1 MRVDEPDEHSSRR
14 SVGRRR
20 KGGPPRGP
28 GQPRADLRVD
38 RWLRGAFDAHRAGNL
53 READKL
59 ARRVLGAVPDQPDAL
74 HLLATVARESDRAD
88 LAVDLYRRLLRR
100 HPAIPVAHNSLGNML
115 QERGEWGHAIEC
127 YEAAVAHD
135 PRYVN
140 AYFNLGRAL
149 LHVGAM
155 ARAETCL
162 RRAVDLAP
170 NDAQVRSR
178 FARVLIE
185 QGRTEEAMAEA
196 FRSVALDPGSAVLR
210 NHLGVMHATMGEFD
224 AARECYRTALA
235 MDPGYAKAAVNLAK
249 IKRFNAEDDPDAALI
264 LAAARHAPGDRDS
277 RRDLHLALG
286 KIHDDRGD
294 WDTAFMHYDEANRPF
309 AEIAR
314 ADADTALGLMDQV
327 RAFFDA
333 DWFAGRAVDLEA
345 DPTPVFIVG
354 MPRSGTSLVEQ
365 ILAAHPAVHG
375 AGELSEIGH
384 MVAEIASR
392 ADTADPYPSCM
403 RSLDT
408 KAFRA
413 LGRRYVA
420 YVRARSPDAV
430 RATDKLP
437 GNYLHLGFI
446 ATILSGAKII
456 HCRRD
461 PLDTAISLYFNDFRS
476 GHDYSNDLGAIG
488 RLIRG
493 MRALMTHWEEVLGER
508 MLAVDYETLV
518 ADPEPEARRMV
529 RHVGLEWDD
538 ACLRP
543 HEVARPV
550 HTASAWQVR
559 QPVYRRSA
567 GRAHRYE
574 RFLGPLREALGEP
587 APGP

>member
-1 MRVDEPDEHSSRR
+1 M
-14 SVGRRR
+14 GRRR

-28 GQPRADLRVD
+28 GRPRADLRAD
-38 RWLRGAFDAHRAGNL
+38 RWLRGAFDAHRAGHL
-53 READKL
+53 REAEKL
-59 ARRVLGAVPDQPDAL
+59 ARRVLGAAPDQPDAL
-74 HLLATVARESDRAD
+74 HLLATVARESGRAD
-88 LAVDLYRRLLRR
+88 LAVELYRRLLRR
-100 HPAIPVAHNSLGNML
+100 HPATPVAHNSLGNML
-115 QERGEWGHAIEC
+115 QERGEWGPAIAC
-127 YEAAVAHD
+127 YEAALSHD
-135 PRYVN
+135 PRYVT
-140 AYFNLGRAL
+140 AYFNLGQAL
-149 LHVGAM
+149 LHVGDV

-162 RRAVDLAP
+162 RHAVDLAP
-170 NDAQVRSR
+170 NDAQVRSW
-178 FARVLIE
+178 FARALAR
-185 QGRTEEAMAEA
+185 QGRTEEAVTEA
-196 FRSVALDPGSAVLR
+196 RRSVELDPASAVLR
-210 NHLGVMHATMGEFD
+210 NDLGTIQATMGEFD

-235 MDPGYAKAAVNLAK
+235 MEPGYAKAAVNLAK
-249 IKRFNAEDDPDAALI
+249 IKRFTAEDDPDAALI
-264 LAAARHAPGDRDS
+264 LAAAGHAPGDRGS

-294 WDTAFMHYDEANRPF
+294 WDTAFTHYDEANRPF

-314 ADADTALGLMDQV
+314 ADADTSLGLMDQV

-333 DWFAGRAVDLEA
+333 DWFAGRRIEPGA
-345 DPTPVFIVG
+345 DPVPVFIVG

-375 AGELSEIGH
+375 AGELSTIGH
-384 MVAEIASR
+384 MVADIASG
-392 ADTADPYPSCM
+392 AAASDPYPGCM
-403 RSLDT
+403 HSLD
-408 KAFRA
+408 AEAVRA

-420 YVRARSPDAV
+420 HLRTHSPDAARV
-430 RATDKLP
+430 TDKLP

-446 ATILSGAKII
+446 ATILPGAGII

-461 PLDTAISLYFNDFRS
+461 PLDTAISLYFNDFES
-476 GHDYSNDLGAIG
+476 GHDYSNDLRAIG

-493 MRALMTHWEEVLGER
+493 MHALMTHWEEVLGER

-587 APGP
+587 PPGP

>member
-1 MRVDEPDEHSSRR
+1 M
-14 SVGRRR
+14 GRRR

-28 GQPRADLRVD
+28 GRPRADLRLD
-38 RWLRGAFDAHRAGNL
+38 RWLRGAFDAHRAGNQ
-53 READKL
+53 REAEKL

-74 HLLATVARESDRAD
+74 HLLATVARESGRAD

-115 QERGEWGHAIEC
+115 QERGEWGLAIAC
-127 YEAAVAHD
+127 YEAALSHD
-135 PRYVN
+135 PRYVT
-140 AYFNLGRAL
+140 AYFNLGQAL
-149 LHVGAM
+149 LHVGDV

-170 NDAQVRSR
+170 NDAQARSW
-178 FARVLIE
+178 FARALAG
-185 QGRTEEAMAEA
+185 QGRTEEAVTEA
-196 FRSVALDPGSAVLR
+196 LRSVELDPASAVLR
-210 NHLGVMHATMGEFD
+210 NDLGTIQATMGEFD
-224 AARECYRTALA
+224 AARKCYRTALA

-249 IKRFNAEDDPDAALI
+249 IKRFTAEDDPDAALI
-264 LAAARHAPGDRDS
+264 LAAAGHAPGDRGS
-277 RRDLHLALG
+277 RRDLNLALG

-294 WDTAFMHYDEANRPF
+294 WDAAFMHYDEANRPF
-309 AEIAR
+309 AEVAR
-314 ADADTALGLMDQV
+314 ADADTSLGLMDQV

-333 DWFAGRAVDLEA
+333 DWFAERAGGPGA
-345 DPTPVFIVG
+345 DRVPVFIVG

-384 MVAEIASR
+384 MVADIASR
-392 ADTADPYPSCM
+392 AAASDPYPGCM
-403 RSLDT
+403 RSLD
-408 KAFRA
+408 AEAVRA

-420 YVRARSPDAV
+420 HLRTHAPDAARV
-430 RATDKLP
+430 TDKLP

-446 ATILSGAKII
+446 ATILPGASII

-461 PLDTAISLYFNDFRS
+461 PLDTAVSLYFNDFES

-493 MRALMTHWEEVLGER
+493 MRALMIHWEEVLGER

-518 ADPEPEARRMV
+518 ADPESEARRMV

-567 GRAHRYE
+567 GRAHRYD
-574 RFLGPLREALGEP
+574 RFLGPLREALGGP
-587 APGP
+587 PPGP